1 MEAKAAVAFE
11 RRVPHSMPLEE
22 ALAALSAQGFTRILT
37 QKETPDAVTLTVA
50 ADRFRPSTVERA
62 RAMEALETALEK
74 GAGEVIF
81 GLKKKDPGRLLDAG
95 VADASARNA
104 VKNSMPPALRISVS
118 IPPSG
123 PVPFAADSA
132 E

>member
-22 ALAALSAQGFTRILT
+22 ALAALSAQGFTRILA

-62 RAMEALETALEK
+62 
-74 GAGEVIF
+74 GHG
-81 GLKKKDPGRLLDAG
+81 
-95 VADASARNA
+95 SA
-104 VKNSMPPALRISVS
+104 
-118 IPPSG
+118 
-123 PVPFAADSA
+123 
-132 E
+132 